1 MITQSKERESR
12 IRRAT
17 KAGQSAKTGFLA
29 VTRITYITVLLGAAV
44 VLLVGIGS
52 LFTWSDF
59 WDNLRLSMNIV
70 QGAPTAVVGLVAAS
84 VAVDS
89 LRQKRNAD
97 DRDAALARLQWAM
110 DLTTSELERER
121 NLGWNLL
128 SGLVL
133 TPGLLAED
141 TGLAKSIQDY
151 VNDEKSRAETP
162 DDPEEASD

>member
-1 MITQSKERESR
+1 MQSKDHESR

-17 KAGQSAKTGFLA
+17 KAGQSVKTGFLA
-29 VTRITYITVLLGAAV
+29 VTRIAYITALLAVAAA
-44 VLLVGIGS
+44 LLVGIGS
-52 LFTWSDF
+52 LFTWSNF
-59 WDNLRLSMNIV
+59 LDNLRDSLNIAK
-70 QGAPTAVVGLVAAS
+70 GAPTAVVGLVAAS

-141 TGLAKSIQDY
+141 AGLAKSIQDY
-151 VNDEKSRAETP
+151 VKEEKQRAEIP
-162 DDPEEASD
+162 DEPEETSG